1 MSTNPKTTEQTG
13 TIRAI
18 RKIGGGP
25 QEFLIWLIGAILIAV
40 ALLSPNPDDLSKEAS
55 LFFLI
60 ILVLGI
66 LLTTVGQLLV
76 SLIVRVGR
84 IIDENNAERFRRL
97 DPSKNSGE

>member
-18 RKIGGGP
+18 RKVGDGP
-25 QEFLIWLIGAILIAV
+25 QGFLIGLIGVIFIITAFLA
-40 ALLSPNPDDLSKEAS
+40 PNPDDMSKEAS

-60 ILVLGI
+60 IFVLGI
-66 LLTTVGQLLV
+66 LLTTVGQLFV
-76 SLIVRVGR
+76 SLIVRVGC

-97 DPSKNSGE
+97 DSSTNSGE